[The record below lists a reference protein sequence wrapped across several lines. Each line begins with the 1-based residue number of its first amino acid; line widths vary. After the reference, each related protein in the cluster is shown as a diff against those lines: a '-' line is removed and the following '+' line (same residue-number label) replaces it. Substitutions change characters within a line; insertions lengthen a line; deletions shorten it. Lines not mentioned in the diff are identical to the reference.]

1 MSIKHLSHYDV
12 TSNSICFLYIFLLNC
27 FVDGYFSNAFSLP
40 GDSLPGCSGEPRC
53 RIMFSNINGL
63 HGKLDELAVT
73 ASHLDIVFC
82 CVAEMRLSGYCVP
95 VLLPRGS
102 RSNGLEIVMYSR
114 SGLALSRLST
124 FECY

>member
-1 MSIKHLSHYDV
+1 MAVFFISLYCHF
-12 TSNSICFLYIFLLNC
+12 CFCILFVLNYVFVGIFLI
-27 FVDGYFSNAFSLP
+27 YFAYLVTRYLDVEVNPSPWAAL
-40 GDSLPGCSGEPRC
+40 LIRC

-63 HGKLDELAVT
+63 HGNYDELAE
-73 ASHLDIVFC
+73 L
-82 CVAEMRLSGYCVP
+82 RLPGYCVP

-102 RSNGLEIVMYSR
+102 RSNGLEIVLYSR